1 MQADGRLRSMGL
13 QPRYKNATD
22 AFFRVIKEEGFRA
35 YFVGVT
41 PTLIRAALMT
51 GGGIA
56 CYDQSREWFVKYRN
70 SIELDL

>member
-22 AFFRVIKEEGFRA
+22 ACVRVIKEEGFRA

-70 SIELDL
+70 SIE